1 MRVAVYA
8 IRQGQRWRMKISLD
22 LRIDIVWW
30 EYVSRNAGMDG
41 TMVLLS
47 GDMPLGWACKAA
59 RGFVGTP
66 DMMHWKMQQWRGWL
80 EAVLRE
86 EWEREGLNLKGNDRK
101 VGDGCSGMWR
111 WELGEPLSPAVWQEL
126 MRQPEE
132 GQWAGDVR
140 DPGCA
145 QGTCGAGRAAGGEA
159 AWQVAARSGGRLAA
173 ERPGAGACRR
183 LAQCCAAGLPSGPAG
198 ARRGRGCRRPA
209 QRAPRRAS
217 RRPRPG
223 PPLPPVR
230 QRSHGPHGMRR
241 VRPRGLRLLRGM
253 PRAWA
258 QPRLL
263 AAASHSSVSGR
274 AGHGRGVHRRRCERG
289 IERSPGR
296 CRLGRAGVPGGAARS
311 AAGGRTGWMRPKW
324 GAAQRSGTSTAP
336 SRFLLWAVTGAGK
349 TEMIFPLLDSVLAV
363 GGRVLVATP
372 RRDVVLELAPRLA
385 KAFSGV
391 RIVTLYGGSA
401 ERWESG
407 ALTLATTHQLMRFYH
422 AFDLVVI
429 DELDAF
435 PYHNDPM
442 LAYAAQ
448 HACKTDGK
456 FVYLSA
462 TPPRPLQREVTR
474 GTLPHAK
481 VPVRYHGH
489 PLPVPKRIAMRSVE
503 TCLRQPKLLGPL
515 AAELRR
521 SIDRGA
527 QIFLFVSRIRHIGP
541 LVEILRRRFKDTA
554 VEGTSS
560 EDSGRGEKVMAFRK
574 KDIRLLVTTTILE
587 RGVTVPRSDVYIL
600 DADSSLF
607 DEASLVQMA
616 GRAGRSSEDPAGRVI
631 FASSQ
636 WTLSQKLA
644 VNQIKAMNRI
654 AGKHGYLKEQPSKS

>member
-1 MRVAVYA
+1 M
-8 IRQGQRWRMKISLD
+8 
-22 LRIDIVWW
+22 
-30 EYVSRNAGMDG
+30 
-41 TMVLLS
+41 
-47 GDMPLGWACKAA
+47 
-59 RGFVGTP
+59 
-66 DMMHWKMQQWRGWL
+66 
-80 EAVLRE
+80 
-86 EWEREGLNLKGNDRK
+86 
-101 VGDGCSGMWR
+101 
-111 WELGEPLSPAVWQEL
+111 LGELAEQ
-126 MRQPEE
+126 
-132 GQWAGDVR
+132 A
-140 DPGCA
+140 A
-145 QGTCGAGRAAGGEA
+145 QLVDRLRGR
-159 AWQVAARSGGRLAA
+159 SLLAA
-173 ERPGAGACRR
+173 EVDSLLSDRASGLAGAWHSAAQ
-183 LAQCCAAGLPSGPAG
+183 LAYLQGQLALDAG
-198 ARRGRGCRRPA
+198 
-209 QRAPRRAS
+209 
-217 RRPRPG
+217 
-223 PPLPPVR
+223 V
-230 QRSHGPHGMRR
+230 
-241 VRPRGLRLLRGM
+241 
-253 PRAWA
+253 
-258 QPRLL
+258 
-263 AAASHSSVSGR
+263 AAASPRKGPRGALR
-274 AGHGRGVHRRRCERG
+274 AGRGQAPRCRRCGSEAT
-289 IERSPGR
+289 GR
-296 CRLGRAGVPGGAARS
+296 TACAACGLAACAYCEACLALGRSRACSLLLRTAADPAVRGTAGESTAAVAGRWGLSAAQGDAAWAALGFLAEPPKGGS
-311 AAGGRTGWMRPKW
+311 AAGGRTGWMRPRW
-324 GAAQRSGTSTAP
+324 GAAIRGGTSIAP

-462 TPPRPLQREVTR
+462 TPPRPLQREVSR
-474 GTLPHAK
+474 GTLLHAK

-515 AAELRR
+515 AAELRQ

-541 LVEILRRRFKDTA
+541 LVEILRRRFKDIS

-607 DEASLVQMA
+607 DDASLVQMA

-644 VNQIKAMNRI
+644 VSQIKAMNRI